1 MTPYAL
7 TAYQAGRD
15 ILPMCGNFAA
25 AHEGKSRAGLS
36 MNDKGAVRER
46 CTRDAGSRRS
56 VSVQLKQSL
65 IYVGQQ
71 LFMYFR
77 A

>member
-1 MTPYAL
+1 
-7 TAYQAGRD
+7 
-15 ILPMCGNFAA
+15 MCGNFAA
-25 AHEGKSRAGLS
+25 AHEGLSRAGLS
-36 MNDKGAVRER
+36 MNDKGPVREPW
-46 CTRDAGSRRS
+46 THDAGPRRS

-71 LFMYFR
+71 LFMHFR